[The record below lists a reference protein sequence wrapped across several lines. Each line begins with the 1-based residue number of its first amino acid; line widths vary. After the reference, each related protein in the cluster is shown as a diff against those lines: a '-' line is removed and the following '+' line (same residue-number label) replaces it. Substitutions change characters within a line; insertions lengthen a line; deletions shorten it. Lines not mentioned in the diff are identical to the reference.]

1 MKTAMLW
8 ICVVL
13 LSAACAP
20 TRIAEPTVSGTLP
33 ARLELVFA
41 SQLPDPYYVLSGPA
55 FTYGRFRVNA
65 EFSDFLRDRLRSA
78 APPGST
84 RSGTL
89 KVEVL
94 SLDTGFDEVGL
105 RSPAGPPRQLA
116 WLENPEASAGGLQIA
131 DDQEMDGDLNLPE
144 TTIKQATMVLRVQLS
159 EAGKVLVDEKL
170 QASFTERYD
179 WYFDHP
185 AMQNWARY
193 DYHSVFKGLYRQAWR
208 ELYELLERGLG

>member
-1 MKTAMLW
+1 MKTAALW

-20 TRIAEPTVSGTLP
+20 TGITEPTVSGPLP
-33 ARLELVFA
+33 ARLELAFA

-55 FTYGRFRVNA
+55 YTYGRFRVNA
-65 EFSDFLRDRLRSA
+65 EFRDYLRDRLQLA

-84 RSGTL
+84 RTGTL

-105 RSPAGPPRQLA
+105 RSPSGPPRQLA
-116 WLENPEASAGGLQIA
+116 WLGNPESSAGGLQIA
-131 DDQEMDGDLNLPE
+131 DREMDGDLNLPE
-144 TTIKQATMVLRVQLS
+144 TTIKQATMVLRVQLT
-159 EAGKVLVDEKL
+159 EAGKVLIDEQL
-170 QASFTERYD
+170 QSSFTERYD
-179 WYFDHP
+179 WYFDQP

-193 DYHSVFKGLYRQAWR
+193 DYRAVFQGLYRQAWR
-208 ELYELLERGLG
+208 QLYELLERRLG